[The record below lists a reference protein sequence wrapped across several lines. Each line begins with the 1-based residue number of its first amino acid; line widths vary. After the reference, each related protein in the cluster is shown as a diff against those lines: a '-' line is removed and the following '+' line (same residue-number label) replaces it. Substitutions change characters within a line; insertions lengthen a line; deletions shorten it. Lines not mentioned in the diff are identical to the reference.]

1 MVNIISLLREDLA
14 DCRRSEIERVADVMG
29 VPRGTLR
36 RIVSGATND
45 PRYSTVR
52 RIEAYYTRSSPDK
65 AA

>member
-14 DCRRSEIERVADVMG
+14 GCRRSEIERIADAME

-52 RIEAYYTRSSPDK
+52 RIAAYYAKSSPDK
-65 AA
+65 AI